1 MERFTMSSI
10 FAGALL
16 GLSSL
21 ASLGS
26 VWMPGGGGG
35 APRGAPGKTNGWRLG
50 DPVTYEN
57 LTIFPVLSAES
68 ARTSGF
74 VTLDEAL
81 STGDAVISEE
91 GSEGLRRTRDGQPVI
106 VPDYQ
111 SGASVNRLVLIN
123 RGKRPL
129 VLLAGELVSG
139 GNQDPLI
146 PKDRRVGPRARPPP
160 MDVFYV
166 RHARRASRTPI
177 PPSHILLLPPLP
189 AT

>member
-26 VWMPGGGGG
+26 VWMPGGGEAASG
-35 APRGAPGKTNGWRLG
+35 GAPGKTNGWRLG

-57 LTIFPVLSAES
+57 LTIFPVVSAES

-74 VTLDEAL
+74 MTLDEAL

-91 GSEGLRRTRDGQPVI
+91 GSEGLRRTRDGRPV
-106 VPDYQ
+106 VQDYQ

-139 GNQDPLI
+139 GKQDRLIAQDRMVGTAEQPL
-146 PKDRRVGPRARPPP
+146 AL
-160 MDVFYV
+160 DV
-166 RHARRASRTPI
+166 
-177 PPSHILLLPPLP
+177 L
-189 AT
+189 